1 MKYIAEIE
9 SRVAGIPCI
18 IGVVGYVAV
27 AGDSRADSSD
37 DYYGYSEWRVCD
49 YRGRTAPWL
58 EAKLTHAE
66 QSRIESEINQHFN

>member
-1 MKYIAEIE
+1 MKYKAEIE
-9 SRVAGIPCI
+9 TTVAGIPCI
-18 IGVVGYVAV
+18 VGVTEYT